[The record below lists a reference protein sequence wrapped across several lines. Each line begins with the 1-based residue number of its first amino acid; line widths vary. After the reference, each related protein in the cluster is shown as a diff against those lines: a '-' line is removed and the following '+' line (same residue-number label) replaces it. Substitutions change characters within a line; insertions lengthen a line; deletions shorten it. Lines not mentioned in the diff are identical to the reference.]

1 MQYCSLQLQTL
12 CPSLVISTM
21 TYPSWTLHSMDHSL
35 TELDKAVVHVINLII
50 FCDCGFQSVCPLIDK

>member
-1 MQYCSLQLQTL
+1 
-12 CPSLVISTM
+12 M